1 MVIEGQDKDSRG
13 KSGKRSLARKSA
25 AVSQAVYLMFPSC
38 SSLGEIGLVMSQ
50 PLLYSQIK
58 ISRSPCFGGFLDIF
72 LIKAHFLTK
81 KEMVG
86 E

>member
-1 MVIEGQDKDSRG
+1 MGGQDEDSCG

-25 AVSQAVYLMFPSC
+25 AVSQEVHLISPIC

-58 ISRSPCFGGFLDIF
+58 ISKSPCFGGFLDIF

>member
-1 MVIEGQDKDSRG
+1 MTQV
-13 KSGKRSLARKSA
+13 
-25 AVSQAVYLMFPSC
+25 
-38 SSLGEIGLVMSQ
+38 
-50 PLLYSQIK
+50 K
-58 ISRSPCFGGFLDIF
+58 IPQFSCFGGFLDIF

>member
-1 MVIEGQDKDSRG
+1 M
-13 KSGKRSLARKSA
+13 
-25 AVSQAVYLMFPSC
+25 SQAVHLISPIC
-38 SSLGEIGLVMSQ
+38 SSLVEIGLVMSQ

-58 ISRSPCFGGFLDIF
+58 ISKSPCFGGFLDIF

>member
-1 MVIEGQDKDSRG
+1 M
-13 KSGKRSLARKSA
+13 
-25 AVSQAVYLMFPSC
+25 SQAVHLISPIC

-50 PLLYSQIK
+50 PLLYGQIK
-58 ISRSPCFGGFLDIF
+58 ISKSPCFGGFLDIF

>member
-1 MVIEGQDKDSRG
+1 MS
-13 KSGKRSLARKSA
+13 
-25 AVSQAVYLMFPSC
+25 PSC

-58 ISRSPCFGGFLDIF
+58 ISKSPCFGGFLDIF

>member
-1 MVIEGQDKDSRG
+1 
-13 KSGKRSLARKSA
+13 
-25 AVSQAVYLMFPSC
+25 
-38 SSLGEIGLVMSQ
+38 MSQ

-58 ISRSPCFGGFLDIF
+58 ISKSPCFGGFLDIF

>member
-25 AVSQAVYLMFPSC
+25 AVSQAVYLMSPSC

-50 PLLYSQIK
+50 PLLYSQNKNIQ
-58 ISRSPCFGGFLDIF
+58 IPMFWRFFG
-72 LIKAHFLTK
+72 HFFNKSTLFNK
-81 KEMVG
+81 KRDG
-86 E
+86 W

>member
-1 MVIEGQDKDSRG
+1 MS
-13 KSGKRSLARKSA
+13 
-25 AVSQAVYLMFPSC
+25 PSC

-50 PLLYSQIK
+50 PLFYSQIK
-58 ISRSPCFGGFLDIF
+58 ISKSPCFGGFLDIF

>member
-1 MVIEGQDKDSRG
+1 M
-13 KSGKRSLARKSA
+13 
-25 AVSQAVYLMFPSC
+25 SQAVHLISPIC

-58 ISRSPCFGGFLDIF
+58 ISKSPCFGDFLDIF

>member
-25 AVSQAVYLMFPSC
+25 AVSQTVYLMSPSC

-50 PLLYSQIK
+50 LLYSQIK
-58 ISRSPCFGGFLDIF
+58 IFRSPCFGGFLDIF